1 MSRKTCISKTAKNA
15 YFGSKSVIF
24 GPKVLIF
31 WKGAKVLVP
40 IFQKTTGSY
49 CFWSGMAP
57 NGPQK
62 PVLGQKCE
70 FFCLGNP
77 IFVTER
83 LLPYAWRPLHALDPS
98 QYLFSFPFVE
108 RGAPFSFFL
117 KIWTLSHCGTLSV
130 KHTGWIKQAKWNIH
144 KAGTSKVLKTYTL
157 Q

>member
-1 MSRKTCISKTAKNA
+1 MSRQDLYFKNGQKCIFWVKIGHFWAKSPN
-15 YFGSKSVIF
+15 FLEGSKSF
-24 GPKVLIF
+24 GTHF
-31 WKGAKVLVP
+31 SENYS
-40 IFQKTTGSY
+40 TY

-62 PVLGQKCE
+62 PVLGQKCQ

-77 IFVTER
+77 IFVNGTLVALCVTTIAR
-83 LLPYAWRPLHALDPS
+83 IGPIKISLFVSICRAWCS
-98 QYLFSFPFVE
+98 V
-108 RGAPFSFFL
+108 FFL

>member
-40 IFQKTTGSY
+40 IFQKTTRSY

-62 PVLGQKCE
+62 PVLGQKCQ

-77 IFVTER
+77 IFVNGTFVALCVTTIAR
-83 LLPYAWRPLHALDPS
+83 IGPIKISLFVSICRAWCS
-98 QYLFSFPFVE
+98 V
-108 RGAPFSFFL
+108 FFL

>member
-40 IFQKTTGSY
+40 IFQKTTRSY

-62 PVLGQKCE
+62 PVLGQKCQ

-77 IFVTER
+77 IFVN
-83 LLPYAWRPLHALDPS
+83 
-98 QYLFSFPFVE
+98 
-108 RGAPFSFFL
+108 
-117 KIWTLSHCGTLSV
+117 GTLVALCVTTIARIGPIKISLFVSICRAWCSV
-130 KHTGWIKQAKWNIH
+130 FFSENLNPVTLWDSVCQAAHGLDK
-144 KAGTSKVLKTYTL
+144 TSKMEHS
-157 Q
+157 